1 MQRAEGE
8 RAVVLTEGQ
17 KLVFKSQWQKKWQ
30 VGGVDQG
37 WSRVR
42 EEVKDE
48 VREAGQET
56 GA

>member
-17 KLVFKSQWQKKWQ
+17 ELVLKSQWQKKRQ

-37 WSRVR
+37 WSSVR
-42 EEVKDE
+42 EEDE
-48 VREAGQET
+48 N
-56 GA
+56 

>member
-17 KLVFKSQWQKKWQ
+17 ELVLKSQWQKKGQ

-42 EEVKDE
+42 EEDE
-48 VREAGQET
+48 NKVREAGRET